1 MNTEI
6 IKVRVEIEN
15 KEEISD
21 WVNGLVERWEKANSL
36 ADEPASKNDIV
47 AKVVVSNIAEPTRRF
62 IPLRDK
68 SAEAFKKLKEEK
80 GLTREDLI
88 IIFQNFDINESVFP
102 EIAEARQ
109 AARKN
114 LHQG

>member
-1 MNTEI
+1 MNTEKI
-6 IKVRVEIEN
+6 NMKLVIEN
-15 KEEISD
+15 KEEITN
-21 WVNGLVERWEKANSL
+21 WVNGLVERLEKANSL
-36 ADEPASKNDIV
+36 ANELANKIQINGEEF
-47 AKVVVSNIAEPTRRF
+47 AKAVVRTPRRF